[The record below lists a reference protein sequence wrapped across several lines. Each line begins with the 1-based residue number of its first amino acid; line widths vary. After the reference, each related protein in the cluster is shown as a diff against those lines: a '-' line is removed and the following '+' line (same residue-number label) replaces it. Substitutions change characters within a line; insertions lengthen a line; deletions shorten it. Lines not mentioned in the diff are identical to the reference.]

1 MRAARSI
8 LPLVSILALVPGPAR
23 AQAPDARLAGLDAY
37 IEKAMKAWE
46 VPGLALAIV
55 KNDSVIY
62 LKGYGVR
69 ELGKPQPVTPRT
81 LFAIGSTSKAFTAAL
96 MAMLVDSG
104 KVKWD
109 DHVTQHLP
117 WFQLYDPY
125 VTREITIRDVLTHRS
140 GLARGDLLWYGA
152 GLARDSV
159 VRAVRDLK
167 PTWSFRSHFG
177 YQNIMFLTAGEL
189 EAAVASENWDRL
201 VRHRILEPLGMSAT
215 VTSIHDL
222 PLGGDVATP
231 HEKVDGKVV
240 PIAWRDIDDIGP
252 AGSINST
259 ATDMARWVRFQLDD
273 GVVPNG
279 ASGGSGDAK
288 AAPGKRLISHAA
300 MREMHSPQMLIPITE
315 EAQKLNPWS
324 HFSAYGFGWFLLDY
338 RGIEIIHHGGNI
350 DGFSAE
356 VDLVPEQRL
365 GIVILTNMNGTALRD
380 ALPYAIYDRFLGVKD
395 GKDWSAAYL
404 EERQRMLAR
413 ADSLKAKVEAAHV
426 KGTKPSLPLEKYAG
440 AYADS
445 LYGPLTITVENGHLV
460 ATRNAAFVGD
470 LEHWHYDT
478 FRAVWRDHTLGKNFF
493 TFAIDP
499 LGKVAS
505 VTIEDLDTFQRLPDR
520 AKSAV
525 SAGDDGAAGSAP
537 SGPGGPSAPSGGRAA
552 SHER

>member
-1 MRAARSI
+1 MKAAR
-8 LPLVSILALVPGPAR
+8 PVSALMAMLALASVAR
-23 AQAPDARLAGLDAY
+23 AQAPDPRLAGLDAY
-37 IEKAMKAWE
+37 VEKAMKAWE

-69 ELGKPQPVTPRT
+69 ELGKPEAVTPRT

-125 VTREITIRDVLTHRS
+125 ATREMTIHDLLSHRS
-140 GLARGDLLWYGA
+140 GLGRGDLLWYGS

-159 VRAVRDLK
+159 VRAVRELK

-177 YQNIMFLTAGEL
+177 YQNIMFLTAGQL
-189 EAAVASENWDRL
+189 EAAVAGENWDHL
-201 VRHRILEPLGMSAT
+201 VRQRIFEPLGMVST
-215 VTSIHDL
+215 GTSVHDL
-222 PLGGDVATP
+222 PLGGDVASP
-231 HEKVDGKVV
+231 HEKVDGKVI

-252 AGSINST
+252 AGSINSSV
-259 ATDMARWVRFQLDD
+259 TDMARWVRFQLDD
-273 GVVPNG
+273 GVIP
-279 ASGGSGDAK
+279 SGGSSGAGAAK
-288 AAPGKRLISHAA
+288 AAPGRRLISHAA
-300 MREMHSPQMLIPITE
+300 MREMHSPQTVITITE
-315 EAQKLNPWS
+315 EGEKLNPWS
-324 HFSAYGFGWFLLDY
+324 HFSAYGLGWFLLDY
-338 RGIEIIHHGGNI
+338 RGNQVIHHGGNI

-356 VDLVPEQRL
+356 VDLVPEQKL

-413 ADSLKAKVEAAHV
+413 ADSMKAKVEAAHV
-426 KGTKPSLPLEKYAG
+426 KGTKPSLPLERYAG

-445 LYGPLTITVENGHLV
+445 LYGPLTVTVEKDHLV

-493 TFAIDP
+493 SFTIDP
-499 LGKVAS
+499 MGKVVS
-505 VTIEDLDTFQRLPDR
+505 VRIEDLGTFLRLPDR
-520 AKSAV
+520 PKSAA
-525 SAGDDGAAGSAP
+525 SAGDDGDAGSAAAAL
-537 SGPGGPSAPSGGRAA
+537 SAPSGGRPT